1 MKKILF
7 IICFISLFFLASC
20 NVVRTSF
27 RYKDS
32 EKYSVGE
39 GTVDATKVKKIK
51 IEWAGTLA
59 YITTYDGD
67 VIHFYEEIDEGTDEK
82 YQLHYYHNGDTLY
95 IEPCASMMFPQF
107 NFKTK
112 ILHFELPNTLTKD
125 DIDSFDLDLVSTKGE
140 VNGVKA
146 DDIDIDTVSGSITLV
161 NLKGDKIDIDA
172 VSGDITIA
180 NMEGKTIDIDAVSG
194 NISFDTISGEVD
206 CETVS
211 GEINFYFYETDG
223 FNIKFNTTS
232 GAIEN
237 DFDTLV
243 YGDNQ
248 VKFDINTI
256 SGNIKIHKK

>member
-7 IICFISLFFLASC
+7 IICFISIFFLASC

-27 RYKDS
+27 RYKNS

-59 YITTYDGD
+59 YITTYDGEN
-67 VIHFYEEIDEGTDEK
+67 IHFYEEIDEGVEDK
-82 YQLHYYHNGDTLY
+82 YRLHYYHDGDTLY
-95 IEPCASMMFPQF
+95 IEPCESMMFPQF

-112 ILHFELPNTLTKD
+112 VLHFELPNTLTED

-140 VNGVKA
+140 INGVKA
-146 DDIDIDTVSGSITLV
+146 KNIDIDTVSGSLV
-161 NLKGDKIDIDA
+161 LSNLKGDNIDIDA
-172 VSGDITIA
+172 VSGDISIA
-180 NMEGKTIDIDAVSG
+180 GMDGDKIDIDAVSG

-211 GEINFYFYETDG
+211 GEINFYFYETEG

-232 GAIEN
+232 GNIGN